1 MLICVSLDTADE
13 HIGGAKK
20 KIFNWFSQFIHIC
33 SQVTSD
39 TDCIYPFN

>member
-20 KIFNWFSQFIHIC
+20 KIFNWFSLF
-33 SQVTSD
+33 TSD
-39 TDCIYPFN
+39 IRH